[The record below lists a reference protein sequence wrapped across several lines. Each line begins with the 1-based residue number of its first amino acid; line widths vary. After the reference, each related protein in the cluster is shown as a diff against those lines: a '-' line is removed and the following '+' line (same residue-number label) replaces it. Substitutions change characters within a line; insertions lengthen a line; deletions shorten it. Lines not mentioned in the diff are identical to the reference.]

1 MSWETPRLNLL
12 RTRILADF
20 GSAACMGL
28 GFAPEGWLGG
38 DTSLRQRMGRLEPIS
53 FFDLLDASLPR
64 FELLDPEGYN
74 AVTVQPS
81 RGCSHRCEH
90 CADSIFLTPR
100 CQLQPVEKGTENRHD
115 IQKTWTC
122 TWRAED
128 FGRRLMPAFASG
140 TGIPHYW
147 VNLRTGEA
155 RGDTVNMAE
164 AGTYAIEMGI
174 LSYYTA
180 DPTYYQA
187 ANTG

>member
-128 FGRRLMPAFASG
+128 FGRSRVTLRDSRS
-140 TGIPHYW
+140 
-147 VNLRTGEA
+147 NLSVYGSEQTVRPRPGSWQPQRRRNHNTNHENQ
-155 RGDTVNMAE
+155 DT
-164 AGTYAIEMGI
+164 
-174 LSYYTA
+174 
-180 DPTYYQA
+180 
-187 ANTG
+187 